1 MSMLTPTS
9 PQPLFRVARVPVS
22 ADVGLVLLVALIM
35 VGWSSGGGPI
45 GILSSVIV
53 AVVAVASVIAH
64 ELGHALA
71 VRRLGYGNSS
81 IHLGMFGG
89 LCVWRGRAT
98 HRDRLLIALAGPAVS
113 LLLGG
118 IGLGAWM
125 GAGPAVAGIWP
136 LRAALLGLT
145 VLNLFWGVFNLLP
158 IYPMDG
164 GQALRFGLAMRM
176 PWRSAVTTSLA
187 ISIVVGAVLAVWIAT
202 LGQLFAAVLIG
213 YFAWRNWSELRAI
226 RSPA

>member
-1 MSMLTPTS
+1 MSMLAPTS
-9 PQPLFRVARVPVS
+9 PQPLFRIARIPVS

-35 VGWSSGGGPI
+35 VGWSEGGGPI

-53 AVVAVASVIAH
+53 AVVAIASVLAH

-81 IHLGMFGG
+81 IHLGMLGG
-89 LCVWRGRAT
+89 LCVWRGRAS

-118 IGLGAWM
+118 LGLAAWVA
-125 GAGPAVAGIWP
+125 AGPAVAAFWP

-158 IYPMDG
+158 IFPMDG
-164 GQALRFGLAMRM
+164 GQALRFGLAMRL
-176 PWRSAVTTSLA
+176 PWRKAVTGSLTVSLVSAVA
-187 ISIVVGAVLAVWIAT
+187 LAVWAAT
-202 LGQLFAAVLIG
+202 LGQLFAAVLVG